1 MIIEKVNNTRYTLK
15 EILKDEWD
23 TSTIS
28 DLSNIEVEKIYTTPA
43 SKIKSLSLFGVASGC
58 NFTLKHKLIP
68 SHNLHVIYYNFPEIG
83 RLNSKVTKSACDKLI
98 KLYEEEL
105 IQFEDSLLV
114 IINDTISE
122 SLENSFNILNNR
134 LQSELDDKG
143 LNEDIINE
151 MKENNYPLRNP
162 HFRNVHLFTVN
173 NLTNNILKHRLVP
186 KMTPIRK
193 SEDINK
199 ILELCNSSINQL
211 PIILK
216 DDIIS
221 KIIRLA
227 PGDICKIIRKSSKSG
242 DYPFY
247 RVCK

>member
-1 MIIEKVNNTRYTLK
+1 MNIIDKVNNTRYTLK

-151 MKENNYPLRNP
+151 IKLILILNGTSYSEEIKDQLDQSAIQSIIKRTIKKIEIEKHNSLRFNP
-162 HFRNVHLFTVN
+162 KDVDDELEYNS
-173 NLTNNILKHRLVP
+173 NI
-186 KMTPIRK
+186 
-193 SEDINK
+193 E
-199 ILELCNSSINQL
+199 
-211 PIILK
+211 
-216 DDIIS
+216 
-221 KIIRLA
+221 
-227 PGDICKIIRKSSKSG
+227 
-242 DYPFY
+242 
-247 RVCK
+247 